1 MKQLRWIIILAAAAV
16 VLAGVFIAV
25 DRLTKKKEEAIQAGA
40 PKQLFQIDS
49 TKITRIDVDNKDSG
63 TFEFDWN
70 KDAATWELI
79 GDDQFNLNSYAVS
92 AICNYIC
99 DLQSVKTVA
108 FDCQDTGV
116 YGFDE
121 PVTLKVYTTD
131 TGEEHPY
138 VLYVGDNTPTYD
150 AYYAMVEGSNDVY
163 TIDYTSGSIF
173 CVARNTL
180 KNMYLFDTF
189 STLVM
194 HYKATVGDEV
204 KMEVSRDSDY
214 VWSMQQPAP
223 FAVGKGALDNLM
235 DVIVRVTVDSYVED
249 NPESL
254 AKYGLDKP
262 WAKLLLEGNAGN
274 QENTPMK
281 KEIWFGN
288 NISDKSDETLMYGY
302 FSDTKEV
309 FQIKRTDVS
318 FLNSDVLNYISPRCL
333 NVSIEDLESVEINMG
348 DVYDLHSTI
357 YTDYANETY
366 SFDDKKVSELEDE
379 SAMTALTTLYRRIS
393 TLEVTGIDLDAKPDG
408 DPDITIVYKF
418 KDGHTSTLEFI
429 RAADNNFYFMLD
441 GKYQQKTVRLKKF
454 TGEGG
459 ISQEYESFRIALDK
473 AEKNQ

>member
-1 MKQLRWIIILAAAAV
+1 
-16 VLAGVFIAV
+16 
-25 DRLTKKKEEAIQAGA
+25 
-40 PKQLFQIDS
+40 
-49 TKITRIDVDNKDSG
+49 
-63 TFEFDWN
+63 
-70 KDAATWELI
+70 
-79 GDDQFNLNSYAVS
+79 
-92 AICNYIC
+92 
-99 DLQSVKTVA
+99 
-108 FDCQDTGV
+108 
-116 YGFDE
+116 
-121 PVTLKVYTTD
+121 
-131 TGEEHPY
+131 
-138 VLYVGDNTPTYD
+138 
-150 AYYAMVEGSNDVY
+150 MVEGSNDVY

-309 FQIKRTDVS
+309 FLIKRTDVS

-429 RAADNNFYFMLD
+429 RAADNNSYFMLD